1 MRRIKRKPKITL
13 PTKYIRLGM
22 TVLCVTVM
30 FLSLTFN
37 LSGGPLSTLA
47 GYVFV
52 PMQKGINSVGGW
64 ISEKADNLKDLN
76 DVMQKNEELQA
87 QVDELTAELNTIKL
101 EQYDLDNY
109 RALLELDEK
118 YPSYEKVA
126 ANVIGKDSGNWFNTF
141 IIDKGSKDGIEKDMN
156 VIAGNGLVGIVTEVG
171 PNYAKV
177 KSIIDDTSSVSGMDL
192 STSDNCI
199 IRGNLQMMNENQE
212 IELSDLKDTDN
223 KVQVGDQIVTSYI
236 SDKYLQG
243 ILIGYI
249 KDISTDSN
257 NLTKSGTITPVV
269 DFEHLQEVLV
279 ILDKKE
285 DVTGEFSGQ

>member
-1 MRRIKRKPKITL
+1 MRRIKRKPQFTL
-13 PTKYIRLGM
+13 PTKYILLGM

-30 FLSLTFN
+30 FLSFTFN
-37 LSGGPLSTLA
+37 LSGGPLNAVA

-52 PMQKGINSVGGW
+52 PMQKGINAVGGW
-64 ISEKADNLKDLN
+64 MSEKADNLKNLN
-76 DVMQKNEELQA
+76 DVTQKNEELQA

-109 RALLELDEK
+109 RALLELDDK
-118 YPSYEKVA
+118 YPSYKKVA

-156 VIAGNGLVGIVTEVG
+156 VIDGSGLVGIVTDVA

-192 STSDNCI
+192 ATSDNCI

-212 IELSDLKDTDN
+212 IELSDLKDTDDQ
-223 KVQVGDQIVTSYI
+223 VQAGDQIVTSYI

-249 KDISTDSN
+249 KDVSVDSN

-269 DFEHLQEVLV
+269 DFEHIQEVLV

-285 DVTGEFSGQ
+285 DVSGELSGQ